1 MADYKWPEA
10 DKRSLIGKRISRID
24 GPHKVSGRAKYS
36 YDIKREGMLYAK
48 MVRCPHAHA
57 KVAGIDTSTAE
68 KIPGVKAVRIIQP
81 VGTEIKWAGDDI
93 VVVAA
98 VDEPTAED
106 AVRAVKVQYEVLP
119 HLVLDTEPP
128 VAKVDEPHPLMMS
141 DFRAF
146 IARKAPDS
154 EIIARIQKDGI
165 SADENVRGPV
175 KTAGAS
181 EAVLEAIKN
190 ARLIDAGY

>member
-24 GPHKVSGRAKYS
+24 GPVKVSGRAKYS
-36 YDIKREGMLYAK
+36 YDVKRNGMLYGK

-57 KVAGIDTSTAE
+57 KVTAIDTSAAE
-68 KIPGVKAVRIIQP
+68 KLPGVKAVRIIQP

-98 VDEPTAED
+98 IDEPTAED
-106 AVRAVKVQYEVLP
+106 AVRAVKIQYEILP

-128 VAKVDEPHPLMMS
+128 
-141 DFRAF
+141 RASQMNPSRSRWQ
-146 IARKAPDS
+146 ISRHARPQGSGQRNHRQNS
-154 EIIARIQKDGI
+154 EGR
-165 SADENVRGPV
+165 N
-175 KTAGAS
+175 
-181 EAVLEAIKN
+181 
-190 ARLIDAGY
+190 